1 MKPFNL
7 KEYLKP
13 HPQKVV
19 TRDGREVMIIC
30 TDSTMGDYHID
41 DESIATIEWED

>member
-1 MKPFNL
+1 MKAFNL

-13 HPQKVV
+13 NPRKFV
-19 TRDGREVMIIC
+19 TDDGIEVMIIC

-41 DESIATIEWED
+41 NITIATIYWKY

>member
-13 HPQKVV
+13 HQQKVV
-19 TRDGREVMIIC
+19 TSDGREVMIIC